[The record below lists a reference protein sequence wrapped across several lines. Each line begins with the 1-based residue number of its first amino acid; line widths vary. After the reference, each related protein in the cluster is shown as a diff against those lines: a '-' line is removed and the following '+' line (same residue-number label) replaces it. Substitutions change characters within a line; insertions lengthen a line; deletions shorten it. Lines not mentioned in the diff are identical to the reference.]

1 MASIYSSDLHGN
13 ENASI
18 TFSAAILGAVWKVRS
33 SIPHLA
39 HSRKADEYAPGA
51 IHALRKLC
59 EGEGEKVCGHIHRQE
74 VEEWRSTF
82 RAWFDLVKRLFPAK
96 LAKKFLANAEDDFQ
110 AILACSVQMPES
122 FWRNSVDERH
132 IQITFKNDNALEAA
146 RSAAE
151 EKHPVK
157 LGSALHKYIQS
168 CIDTLVG
175 NMPPAPNTATETE
188 DAQPAVFAPRVTR
201 QDGSWLLYL
210 DQFDCFDSSQ
220 DLEQDI
226 VTTAYDIEDAVR
238 NYVSVNHPAAAKAL
252 RYNSESSLCCMR
264 ASNLAALSTLLKAL
278 LLLATDHQL
287 LAQYR
292 VRRKNKKKGPKKR

>member
-1 MASIYSSDLHGN
+1 MATIYSSDLHRN

-18 TFSAAILGAVWKVRS
+18 TFGAAIVGAVWNVRS
-33 SIPHLA
+33 SISDLA

-59 EGEGEKVCGHIHRQE
+59 EGESEMDCGHIHRQE

-82 RAWFDLVKRLFPAK
+82 RAWFDRVKRLFPAK
-96 LAKKFLANAEDDFQ
+96 LAKKFLANAEDDFR
-110 AILACSVQMPES
+110 AILACSVEMPES
-122 FWRNSVDERH
+122 YWRGSVDERH
-132 IQITFKNDNALEAA
+132 IQITFKNDNALKAA

-151 EKHPVK
+151 AKHPVK
-157 LGSALHKYIQS
+157 LGSALHKYIEA

-175 NMPPAPNTATETE
+175 NLPQAPHAASAT
-188 DAQPAVFAPRVTR
+188 DDSQPAVFAPRVTR
-201 QDGSWLLYL
+201 QDGSWLVYL

-238 NYVSVNHPAAAKAL
+238 NYMSANHPAAAKAL
-252 RYNSESSLCCMR
+252 RYNSESSLFCVR
-264 ASNLAALSTLLKAL
+264 VASLAALSTLLSTL

-287 LAQYR
+287 MAQYR
-292 VRRKNKKKGPKKR
+292 VGRKSQKKSPKKR